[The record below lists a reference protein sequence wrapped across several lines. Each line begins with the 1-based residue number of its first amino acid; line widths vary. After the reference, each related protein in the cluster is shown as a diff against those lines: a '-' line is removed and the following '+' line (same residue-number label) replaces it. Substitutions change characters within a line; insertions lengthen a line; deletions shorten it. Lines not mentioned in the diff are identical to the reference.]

1 MKTDQQKKPV
11 FFRQATAAVIALLLL
26 MSGAAWGATVIP
38 PFGMEPLNQIAVPEP
53 ANLYQFVKNKP
64 AAILLGKALFW
75 DMQVGSDGMTA
86 CATCHFTAGTDKRTK
101 NTLHPGRDGIFN
113 VRGVNQTVQ
122 PADFPF
128 HQRDLPEIQTSQ
140 ILRDSDDVVGS
151 QGVRLKQFVNIVLG
165 SRFDNGTDIP
175 DLVFNQN
182 GVNIRQVTG
191 RNTPPV
197 INAAFNFTNFWDGR
211 ASAFFNGVNPF
222 GPLDTSAGVWFNVNG
237 ALVKQPVSIMFA
249 SLASQ
254 ATGPPLSDVEMSYR
268 GRTFPQ
274 LGRKMLSLT
283 PLGAQFVHPDDS
295 ELGADSR
302 ASLQPDGTLTGDK
315 GLGTTYSQMIKDAF
329 QNNLWNSN
337 QLTPDGYTQMEANF
351 SLYWGLAIQLYE
363 ATLIADN
370 TPFDRFLGGDTT
382 ALTPEQQDGFNIF
395 FGVGRCDVCHFG
407 SEQTNA
413 SHTAAAFINNNS
425 QALIELMPVA
435 SGKQIIYDTG
445 FNNTAVTRIN
455 DDIGRGGDSPFLN
468 LLTGIFFPLSF
479 SDQAELQASIPSQL
493 PFSAPILPAN
503 VPADFPVANDGAFKV
518 PGLRNVELTGPYM
531 HNGSMATL
539 DEMVD
544 FYTRGGNFP
553 GNNKSQLDI
562 NIAEIPAMQNAP
574 DVQTAMVAF
583 MKAMTDERV
592 KKESAPFD
600 HPEIFIPNGDS
611 VNDTDI
617 IHLPAIGTTGI
628 PEPVVLTVTP
638 GFSSPQTVGTSILFT
653 AAASGG
659 SGAFEYQFWLKD
671 TAGAYTLVKP
681 FSAANTWNW
690 LTSGAA
696 SGTYTIAAQARNAT
710 GTSSATGFDAETLI
724 NFVLSPTG
732 AAAITA
738 MDIVTA
744 PVSPQSVGTP
754 VSFTATNV
762 IGGSAA
768 SKYQFWLKDTSGVYT
783 LVQPY
788 SSSNIFNWDTAGL
801 LPGIYTVAVQ
811 AKNADSAAG
820 YDVER
825 VVTYDI
831 LSPPSP
837 PATSLEVLAS
847 AGSPQAAGTPVSFT
861 ATAGGSTGSY
871 QYQFWLKDTSGVYT
885 LVQPYSASGVYNWNT
900 VGLLPGAYTVAVQA
914 KSSGSAAGFDVETV
928 VSYVILPPPATAL
941 ELLVSPGSPQTAG
954 IPVSITATAG
964 GGSGTYLYQFWMK
977 DTFGVYSLVQ
987 PYSAANV
994 FNWNTAALPAGT
1006 YSIAV
1011 QAQSLGSATPNGY
1024 DVENVVNFDV
1034 LL

>member
-1 MKTDQQKKPV
+1 MNEKCMAL
-11 FFRQATAAVIALLLL
+11 FRLLPTIAFAFLLLI
-26 MSGAAWGATVIP
+26 SATVWGAVIP
-38 PFGMEPLNQIAVPEP
+38 PFGLEPLNQIAVPEP

-64 AAILLGKALFW
+64 AAIQLGKALFW

-86 CATCHFTAGTDKRTK
+86 CATCHFSAGTDKRTK
-101 NTLHPGRDGIFN
+101 NTLNPGRDGIFN

-122 PADFPF
+122 PSDFPF
-128 HQRDLPEIQTSQ
+128 HQRNLPEIQASTV
-140 ILRDSDDVVGS
+140 LRDSDDVVGS

-165 SRFDNGTDIP
+165 SRFDNGSDIP

-182 GVNIRQVTG
+182 GANTRQVTG
-191 RNTPPV
+191 RNTPSV

-222 GPLDTSAGVWFNVNG
+222 GPLDTTAGVWFNVNG
-237 ALVKQPVSIMFA
+237 VLVKQPVSILFA

-254 ATGPPLSDVEMSYR
+254 ATGPPLSDVEMSFK

-283 PLGAQFVHPDDS
+283 PLGVQYVHPDDS
-295 ELGADSR
+295 ELGVHSR
-302 ASLQPDGTLTGDK
+302 ASLQPDGTLAGSK
-315 GLGTTYSQMIKDAF
+315 GLDTTYSQMIKNAF
-329 QNNLWNSN
+329 HNDLWNSN
-337 QLTPDGYTQMEANF
+337 QLTPDGFTQMEANF

-363 ATLIADN
+363 ATLIADD

-382 ALTPEQQDGFNIF
+382 ALTDAQQEGLNIF
-395 FGVGRCDVCHFG
+395 FGTGRCDVCHFG

-435 SGKQIIYDTG
+435 SGKQIIYDSG

-455 DDIGRGGDSPFLN
+455 DDIGRGGDSPFLIP
-468 LLTGIFFPLSF
+468 LTGENIPLSF
-479 SDQAELQASIPSQL
+479 SMQAELQASIPNLL
-493 PFSAPILPAN
+493 PFAAPILPPN

-562 NIAEIPAMQNAP
+562 NIAEIPAMQDAP
-574 DVQTAMVAF
+574 DVQAAMVAF

-592 KKESAPFD
+592 KNESAPFD

-611 VNDTDI
+611 VNDTDM
-617 IHLPAIGTTGI
+617 IHLQATGI
-628 PEPVVLTVTP
+628 DGIPVPVLLTLTP
-638 GFSSPQTVGTSILFT
+638 GFSSPKPVGTAITFT

-671 TAGAYTLVKP
+671 TAGTYTLVKP
-681 FSAANTWNW
+681 FSSSNSWIW
-690 LTSGAA
+690 LTSGAQ
-696 SGTYTIAAQARNAT
+696 SGTYSIAVQARNAT
-710 GTSSATGFDAETLI
+710 GTSSPSGFDAETLV
-724 NFVLSPTG
+724 NFVLNPTG
-732 AAAITA
+732 PAAITA

-744 PVSPQSVGTP
+744 PASPQLAGTP

-762 IGGSAA
+762 VGGSAA
-768 SKYQFWLKDTSGVYT
+768 SRYQFWLKNTSGVYT

-788 SSSNIFNWDTAGL
+788 STSNVFNWDTTGL
-801 LPGIYTVAVQ
+801 PLGNYTVAVQ

-825 VVTYDI
+825 VVNYSI
-831 LSPPSP
+831 LATQP
-837 PATSLEVLAS
+837 PAATTLEIVTSPN
-847 AGSPQAAGTPVSFT
+847 SPRVAGTPVSFT
-861 ATAGGSTGSY
+861 ATAGGGSGNY
-871 QYQFWLKDTSGVYT
+871 QYQFWLKNTFGVYT
-885 LVQPYSASGVYNWNT
+885 LVQPYSASNVFNWNT
-900 VGLLPGAYTVAVQA
+900 AGLLPGTYSVAVQA
-914 KSSGSAAGFDVETV
+914 RSTGSSAGFDVETV
-928 VSYVILPPPATAL
+928 VSYVILPLPATTL
-941 ELLVSPGSPQTAG
+941 NLLVSPGSPAAIGT
-954 IPVSITATAG
+954 PVSITATAD
-964 GGSGTYLYQFWMK
+964 GGSGTYLYQFWVK
-977 DTFGVYSLVQ
+977 DTFGIYTLAQ
-987 PYSAANV
+987 PYSSANQ
-994 FNWNTAALPAGT
+994 FNWSTSGLPAGT
-1006 YSIAV
+1006 YSLAV
-1011 QAQSLGSATPNGY
+1011 QAKSLGSAAPNGF
-1024 DVENVVNFDV
+1024 DVENVATFA
-1034 LL
+1034 LF